1 MAWRCSVRP
10 ERHSGARRLP
20 SARRTCGT
28 RAPEAQVSRVSAH
41 GVDPEGLAKRKSPK
55 GKSGSPDMFSH
66 SRLAIDRRP
75 RWT

>member
-1 MAWRCSVRP
+1 MVAPAGCLPLAAPVGRARP
-10 ERHSGARRLP
+10 RPKLAEFA
-20 SARRTCGT
+20 
-28 RAPEAQVSRVSAH
+28 AQPY

-55 GKSGSPDMFSH
+55 GKSGWPDMFSR